1 VKNDPL
7 ADFVSVR
14 RRLFGVAYRML
25 GSAAEAEDV
34 VQEAWLRWQ
43 GTDHGVVRDAP
54 AFLVTMT
61 VRLAINVATS
71 ARARRETYVG
81 PWLPEPVDTSS
92 DPELGAARADALE
105 LAVLLLLEKLT
116 PTERAAYVLREAFD
130 YPYQQIADALEL
142 AEPNARQLVS
152 RARKHIADERRA
164 TVSATE
170 RRRLLEAFID
180 AARLGDATALEAL
193 FAADIVSRSDGNG
206 APHAA
211 RKLVIGRER
220 VAAMIAKFSTHF
232 WEGASFE
239 WIQANGQP
247 CLLASRNG
255 AAYVLVAIEASAEG
269 IDHVM
274 WVMSPAKLVGFSPD
288 PSRTLRAPSP

>member
-1 VKNDPL
+1 VNDDPL
-7 ADFVSVR
+7 AVFVSVR

-25 GSAAEAEDV
+25 GSAAEAEDI

-43 GTDHGVVRDAP
+43 GTDRSGVRDAP

-71 ARARRETYVG
+71 ARARRETYIG
-81 PWLPEPVDTSS
+81 PWLPEPVDTSN
-92 DPELGAARADALE
+92 DPELGAVRADALE

-142 AEPNARQLVS
+142 AEPNARQLVT

-164 TVSATE
+164 KVSAAE
-170 RRRLLEAFID
+170 QRRLLEAFID
-180 AARLGDATALEAL
+180 AARLGDAAALEAL
-193 FAADIVSRSDGNG
+193 FSADIVSRSDGNG
-206 APHAA
+206 APLAA
-211 RKLVIGRER
+211 RKLVVGRER

-232 WEGASFE
+232 WTGASFE

-247 CLLASRNG
+247 CLLASRAG
-255 AAYVLVAIEASAEG
+255 AAYVLVALDASAEG

-274 WVMSPAKLVGFSPD
+274 WVMSPAKLARVSPIV
-288 PSRTLRAPSP
+288 P